1 MTVSGCGDQLE
12 TGEWTTRERR
22 ALAAVAAQFFINGAL
37 FASFIPRLPEIRDR
51 VGVTVAGVGLM
62 MSIAA
67 SISILGSLVVGRAI
81 ERFGSRTVILAAG
94 TLVSFALAVIGL
106 ATTSPLLII
115 GLAGMMTF
123 DVFVDVGMNLQ
134 GSWLSARRT
143 RPVMNRLHGLW
154 SLGSVVGGL
163 AAARMAAAG
172 VSLPVHIFG
181 AALVLFAAL
190 GLVARGL
197 LRSDLPSGSTSTVAS
212 GSSRMTSLLFAFFFA
227 GLFAFTLEST
237 AIDWAAFRIGDDF
250 GASAGVA
257 ALGYVAVTA
266 GMTVGRFTGD
276 SMAYRAGPARL
287 MTGATALTGIG
298 LATATLSPNQT
309 LVIVGFAA
317 AGLGV
322 ATLLPGLYDRA
333 ARSPGRPGAGLG
345 ALTAGLRAAS
355 LTVPLVVGILA
366 GTSLSVGSAI
376 ALVTLPT
383 VAGFYVLT
391 GQLGRRRHD
400 NRGS

>member
-1 MTVSGCGDQLE
+1 MTLSGSGDRLE
-12 TGEWTTRERR
+12 AGEWATRDRR

-67 SISILGSLVVGRAI
+67 SISILGSLVVGPAI

-106 ATTSPLLII
+106 ATTSPLLLI
-115 GLAGMMTF
+115 GLAGMLTF

-172 VSLPVHIFG
+172 VSLSVHIFG

-190 GLVARGL
+190 GLVANGL
-197 LRSDLPSGSTSTVAS
+197 LGSDLPSANTSTVAS
-212 GSSRMTSLLFAFFFA
+212 GSSRTKWLLFAFFFA

-250 GASAGVA
+250 AASAGVA

-266 GMTVGRFTGD
+266 GMTVGRLAGD
-276 SMAYRAGPARL
+276 SIAYRAGPARL
-287 MTGATALTGIG
+287 MTGATALTGVG

-309 LVIVGFAA
+309 LVLVGFAG

-322 ATLLPGLYDRA
+322 ATVLPGLYDKA
-333 ARSPGRPGAGLG
+333 AKSPGRPGAGLG

-355 LTVPLVVGILA
+355 LAVPLVVGLLA

-376 ALVTLPT
+376 ALVTLPPW
-383 VAGFYVLT
+383 
-391 GQLGRRRHD
+391 QR
-400 NRGS
+400 SMC